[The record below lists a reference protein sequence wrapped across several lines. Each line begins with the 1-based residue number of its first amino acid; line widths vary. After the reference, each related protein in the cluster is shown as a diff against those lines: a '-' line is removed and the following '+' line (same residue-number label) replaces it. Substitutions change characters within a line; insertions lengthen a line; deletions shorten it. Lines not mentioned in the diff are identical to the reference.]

1 MSPKRKQPVPP
12 PDKDDDDEFDA
23 LPTPPKVV
31 KPLFE
36 QNCPVEI
43 RPLKFSDKA
52 TDDKAGR
59 PTGNFALWVN
69 PTRKFNRKAG
79 VGDPGFNN
87 NQAIET
93 ALATPGLG
101 FFAKWAPQTQKARQ
115 CACASV

>member
-1 MSPKRKQPVPP
+1 MQFLLKAKRSALALASILPGNPMSPKRKQPVPP

-79 VGDPGFNN
+79 GG
-87 NQAIET
+87 
-93 ALATPGLG
+93 
-101 FFAKWAPQTQKARQ
+101 R
-115 CACASV
+115 

>member
-1 MSPKRKQPVPP
+1 MSSTR
-12 PDKDDDDEFDA
+12 DEFDA
-23 LPTPPKVV
+23 PKVV
-31 KPLFE
+31 KPAFE

-79 VGDPGFNN
+79 AGDPGFNN

-101 FFAKWAPQTQKARQ
+101 FFAKWARSNAQKARQ
-115 CACASV
+115 CACTSV